1 MTLDNANTDNFLE
14 DYSGWIFGTHVETAT
29 ARDEGNVE
37 RLLRCLVGHPV
48 CKKVVGCKWNFSGL
62 ASKPK
67 GSVLVMTDCRLPL

>member
-14 DYSGWIFGTHVETAT
+14 VYSGWIFGTHVETAT

-37 RLLRCLVGHPV
+37 LPAEMFGGNPV
-48 CKKVVGCKWNFSGL
+48 CNKVVGCKWNFSGL

-67 GSVLVMTDCRLPL
+67 GSVFGDD